1 MTHPRHLAALGL
13 AAWLLAA
20 APLAGSRLAG
30 ARVERLPNGLTVMA
44 LEDRTLP
51 VVSVQMLYR
60 VGGRTESSGA
70 TGLAHFVEHM
80 AFRAS
85 ERFPDTELASRI
97 YAVGGEWHAYTW
109 IDQTTYFETVP
120 ASELDLVLAIEADRM
135 ARLLLPA
142 AELEA
147 ERGAVLTEL
156 HGYENDPASVL
167 NDAVVAASFVEH
179 PYRTNVIGWTS
190 DVERLTHDEMAAFY
204 HRHYAP
210 ANAVLA
216 IAGAVDPA
224 EALARVRRAFGD
236 LPGGETAPLPRTV
249 EPPQR
254 GERRVVLRGA
264 AGGGRSFQ
272 ISYRAPAVTDPDF
285 PAFLLLQAV
294 LAGSPGVNFHQDEA
308 PYPARAGTRL
318 HGAAPSIATSF
329 APTAQP
335 YLFSIVGHGSGNFQ
349 RVEREIERRIA
360 LLRRRAV
367 TARELERARRDLL
380 TQLDLDEETP
390 EDAAHQMA
398 FFEGAG
404 AFGVLTGLPARLAA
418 VSPEDL
424 RRVASSRL
432 QAWQRTIG
440 WFLPDPAPGVP
451 GTLGKPAPVG
461 EPAPAPP
468 AGPAGEPR
476 VKVLANGV
484 ALVVRRVPRIPGG
497 SLRVLV
503 SSNTLAT
510 AGLENAEMTP
520 DEPVWRHTSL
530 GWRFRAGDLARTAV
544 RARRALASLRNS
556 QPGTASED
564 PETRLGQTLRVLLG
578 AGPRRLAT
586 RTPPVVVAVGDFAE
600 DQALA
605 ILESTFRNLA
615 RVGTSPAPP
624 LRIRRPEATVSL
636 PDRAQSQLGYA
647 VPIPGPR
654 DPDFLAWRVLLYVMA
669 HDYEGRLGKE
679 LIARRG
685 LVYFIDARVHSD
697 GQAAWIA
704 MTLGVNPER
713 LAATRER
720 FREVM
725 DDLRVHPPSEAEIEE
740 ARTHL
745 IGRRLTAP
753 QSDEEMSAFHAREW
767 IEQGRLLSQEEW
779 EQRVRTVD
787 QEDVLRI
794 IPRFLA
800 GVTAVVDAGPA
811 ARHVSCFSNPG
822 GSARH
827 DAPIPGTGG
836 MNMQEGAQQPV
847 TRADLEKL
855 AEGHLRVSERKQIV
869 RRLLARAAFNQGLVA
884 PGRFPPP
891 VAEASYDRVLER
903 AFERAWRLHQR
914 LAGREPGEMLST
926 AASPGYSPS
935 VPSGRRL

>member
-13 AAWLLAA
+13 AAGLLAA
-20 APLAGSRLAG
+20 SPLTASRLAG

-135 ARLLLPA
+135 ARLLLPT

-167 NDAVVAASFVEH
+167 NDAVVAASFMEH
-179 PYRTNVIGWTS
+179 PYRNNVIGWTS
-190 DVERLTHDEMAAFY
+190 DVEGLTHDEVAAFY

-210 ANAVLA
+210 ANAVLT
-216 IAGAVDPA
+216 IAGAVDPDDV
-224 EALARVRRAFGD
+224 LRRVCRVFGD

-254 GERRVVLRGA
+254 GERRVVLHGA
-264 AGGGRSFQ
+264 GASTFQ

-294 LAGSPGVNFHQDEA
+294 LAGSPGVNFRQDEA
-308 PYPARAGTRL
+308 PYPVRPGTRL
-318 HGAAPSIATSF
+318 YGAAPSIATF
-329 APTAQP
+329 LAPTAQP
-335 YLFSIVGHGSGNFQ
+335 YLFNIVGHGPSS
-349 RVEREIERRIA
+349 VELEIERRIA

-367 TARELERARRDLL
+367 TVRELERARRDLL
-380 TQLDLDEETP
+380 AQLDLDEETT
-390 EDAAHQMA
+390 EDAAHQMG

-418 VSPEDL
+418 ISPEDL
-424 RRVASSRL
+424 RRVAASRL
-432 QAWQRTIG
+432 QPWQRTIG
-440 WFLPDPAPGVP
+440 WFLPAPASRMS
-451 GTLGKPAPVG
+451 
-461 EPAPAPP
+461 EPARKPEPVAKPVSAPP
-468 AGPAGEPR
+468 AETAGAPK

-497 SLRVLV
+497 HLRVLV
-503 SSNTLAT
+503 PSNTVA
-510 AGLENAEMTP
+510 AEGAEMTP
-520 DEPVWRHTSL
+520 DEPVWHHTSL
-530 GWRFRAGDLARTAV
+530 GWHFKTGELAATAA
-544 RARRALASLRNS
+544 RARKALADLRNAK
-556 QPGTASED
+556 PEALSED
-564 PETRLGQTLRVLLG
+564 PETRLGQTLRGLLS

-605 ILESTFRNLA
+605 ILESTFRRLA
-615 RVGTSPAPP
+615 RVGTSPTLP
-624 LRIRRPEATVSL
+624 LRIRRPEAIVSL

-654 DPDFLAWRVLLYVMA
+654 DPDFLAWRLLLYVMA

-679 LIARRG
+679 LIAWRG
-685 LVYFIDARVHSD
+685 LVYFIDARVQAD
-697 GQAAWIA
+697 GQAAWIS

-720 FREVM
+720 FQEVM
-725 DDLRVHPPSEAEIEE
+725 DDLWVHPPTEAEIEE
-740 ARTHL
+740 ARAHL

-779 EQRVRTVD
+779 KQRVRAVD
-787 QEDVLRI
+787 REDVLRI

-800 GVTAVVDAGPA
+800 GATAVVDAGPA

-827 DAPIPGTGG
+827 DVPTPGTGG

-847 TRADLEKL
+847 TRADIERLT
-855 AEGHLRVSERKQIV
+855 EGHLKVGERKQIV
-869 RRLLARAAFNQGLVA
+869 RRLLARAAFNQAPVA

-891 VAEASYDRVLER
+891 VAEACYDRVLER

-914 LAGREPGEMLST
+914 LAGREPVEALST
-926 AASPGYSPS
+926 ASPGYSLS